1 MIKIIRS
8 HPTRVR
14 GLKPVEYG
22 ATARNQ
28 SVAPHAGAWI
38 ETCSVIWSSHKD
50 NVAPHAGAWI
60 ETLYKYQIY
69 ANLYVAPHAG
79 AWIETLF
86 EGPDDECSMSHPT
99 RVRGLKQYC
108 REAERFGGSVAPH
121 AGAWIET

>member
-60 ETLYKYQIY
+60 ETL
-69 ANLYVAPHAG
+69 
-79 AWIETLF
+79 F